1 MRFRIFIS
9 GLMLAVC
16 SIPALAQIDNAP
28 ASPELT
34 QENKPWSRWWWLG
47 NIVDKKAISWQ
58 LAEFARCGLGGVEI
72 CPIYGVQ
79 GYEDQCLPF
88 LSDQWLEVW
97 QHTLQEAHKYGL
109 EVDLT
114 CGTGWPFG
122 GPQVEGD
129 MYASSSL
136 ELTEYKIRP
145 QEAKEILLPQN
156 TQAAQAVSDTGEN
169 IDISEYVTPQGK
181 LYWNIPSGN
190 WTIFAASYKSPI
202 QKVKR
207 SSPGSEGFV
216 VDPYSTEALR
226 DYLSFFDKAFS
237 KKDII
242 KPRCFFHD
250 SFEYYHANWSR
261 DFLKEFKAR
270 RGYELTLHLN
280 ALAGQSDIATNER
293 VVHDYRLTLSE
304 MHIDWIKDWKDWCNK
319 TGSLARNQ
327 AHGAPA
333 NLLDLY
339 GASDIAETE
348 IFRHVEDK
356 QIPMLKFASSAG
368 HLNGQ
373 KLVSAESYTWLAEH
387 FHASLAQLKE
397 ATDFLLISGVNHI
410 FYHGIP
416 YSPPDVAWPGWQFYA
431 SVNFGPSG
439 GLWRDLRAYNSYVT
453 ICQNF
458 MQAGE
463 SDNDILLY
471 VPQSDFWSKTG
482 TDLLMTFTVHNDWLA
497 GSELVK
503 AAEFMLNEGWSF
515 DYVSDSYLQKATV
528 SDGIVTISKTSRYK
542 IIVVPQCHYM
552 PAETAEKLLE
562 LAGQGAEIL
571 FINNMPEDVPGM
583 EKLSVSRERFLYALE
598 LLQKSETVITDKI
611 ASGLARSRASTSR
624 EKCRGFGIDFCRRK
638 VGKNWHYFLVN
649 RSKKDFSGW
658 LELARHGKSC
668 SYTNPLYPEQ
678 TGIGNI
684 RTDNNG
690 TEVLLDLKAGE
701 SILVKLQT
709 NENTG
714 PQWQYY
720 RPANERYELP
730 GQWQVDFLEGGQT
743 LPAGFVSEK
752 AQFWTG
758 RGDIQADN
766 FSGTASYTTVFDYPS
781 IKADNWILSIEKV
794 QNSARV
800 YINDNYIATLWAE
813 PFELRVGKYLVPG
826 KNKLKLEVTNLAA
839 NRIRSLD
846 QQVVKWKYFND
857 INVVNIDYKPL
868 NAANWEILDSGISG
882 KVELRALFYSE

>member
-1 MRFRIFIS
+1 MRFRIFIGS
-9 GLMLAVC
+9 LLLAAC
-16 SIPALAQIDNAP
+16 GMPALAQSDNAL
-28 ASPELT
+28 AGKEIT

-47 NIVDKKAISWQ
+47 NIVDKEAISWQ

-79 GYEDQCLPF
+79 GYEDQTLSF
-88 LSDQWLEVW
+88 LSDQWLAVW
-97 QHTLQEAHKYGL
+97 QHTLREAQKYGL
-109 EVDLT
+109 GVDLT

-129 MYASSSL
+129 MYASTSL

-145 QEAKEILLPQN
+145 QEAKEILLPPN
-156 TQAAQAVSDTGEN
+156 TQAAQAVSDTGE
-169 IDISEYVTPQGK
+169 IFDISEYVTPQGK

-190 WTIFAASYKSPI
+190 WTIYAASYKSPI

-207 SSPGSEGFV
+207 AAPGSEGFV
-216 VDPYSTEALR
+216 VDPYSIEALR
-226 DYLSFFDKAFS
+226 DYLRDFDKVFS
-237 KKDII
+237 EKNIL
-242 KPRCFFHD
+242 KPRCYFHD

-261 DFLKEFKAR
+261 DFLNEFKTR
-270 RGYELTLHLN
+270 RGYELALHLN
-280 ALAGQSDIATNER
+280 ALAGQSDSSTNER

-304 MHIDWIKDWKDWCNK
+304 LHIEWLKDWKSWCNK

-348 IFRHVEDK
+348 IFRQVEDK

-439 GLWRDLRAYNSYVT
+439 GLWRDLRAYNAYVSV
-453 ICQNF
+453 CQNF

-463 SDNDILLY
+463 SDNDIALY

-497 GSELVK
+497 GSELLK
-503 AAEFMLNEGWSF
+503 AAEFMLSEGWSF
-515 DYVSDSYLQKATV
+515 DYVSDSYLQKAIV
-528 SDGIVTISKTSRYK
+528 SDTLISIGKSSRYK
-542 IIVVPQCHYM
+542 VIVVPQCHYM
-552 PAETAEKLLE
+552 PAKTAEKLRE
-562 LAGQGAEIL
+562 LTWQGAEIL

-583 EKLSVSRERFLYALE
+583 EELSVSREKFLNALE
-598 LLQKSETVITDKI
+598 QFQKSETVIIDEI
-611 ASGLARSRASTSR
+611 GPGLARSRVRTSR
-624 EKCRGFGIDFCRRK
+624 EECRESGIDFCRRR
-638 VGKNWHYFLVN
+638 VANNWHYFLVN
-649 RSKKDFSGW
+649 RSGKAFDGW
-658 LELARHGKSC
+658 LNLTRVGKSC
-668 SYTNPLYPEQ
+668 VYINPLYPEQ
-678 TGIGNI
+678 SGMANI
-684 RTDNNG
+684 RTGDNG
-690 TEVLLDLKAGE
+690 TEVLLSLKPGE
-701 SILVKLQT
+701 SILVKLLADDQS
-709 NENTG
+709 G
-714 PQWQYY
+714 PQWHYY
-720 RPANERYELP
+720 RPGIENYELS
-730 GQWQVDFLEGGQT
+730 GHWQVEFIEGGEI
-743 LPAGFVSEK
+743 LPGGFVSEK
-752 AQFWTG
+752 AQFWTN
-758 RGDIQADN
+758 RGDMQADN
-766 FSGTASYTTVFDYPS
+766 FSGTATYTTELDCPA
-781 IKADNWILSIEKV
+781 IKADNWILSLEKV

-800 YINDNYIATLWAE
+800 YINDNYIATLWSE
-813 PFELRVGKYLVPG
+813 PFSLRVGQYLRPG

-846 QQVVKWKYFND
+846 QRSVKWKYFSD

-868 NAANWEILDSGISG
+868 NAANW
-882 KVELRALFYSE
+882 